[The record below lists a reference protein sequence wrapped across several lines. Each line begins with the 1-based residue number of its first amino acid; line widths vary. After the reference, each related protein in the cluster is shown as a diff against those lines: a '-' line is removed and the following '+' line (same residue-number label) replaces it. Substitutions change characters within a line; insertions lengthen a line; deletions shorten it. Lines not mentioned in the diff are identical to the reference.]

1 MRAASWLLLLLTTH
15 AQRQQKP
22 QGVQLTSSPYDI
34 LGVHRRAT
42 VQEIRNAYRAKAR
55 ETHPDKARP
64 GREVNLGVRRCC
76 GAFTPS
82 TRLVSMREGAGWSFF
97 RFWGCSDT
105 MLRAGRDAR

>member
-1 MRAASWLLLLLTTH
+1 MRAASWLLALAATL
-15 AQRQQKP
+15 AQRNKP

-64 GREVNLGVRRCC
+64 GREAEMRDRFLEVAA
-76 GAFTPS
+76 AFELLTD
-82 TRLVSMREGAGWSFF
+82 V
-97 RFWGCSDT
+97 
-105 MLRAGRDAR
+105 DAR